1 MDDGPNCL
9 GSGILLVLTTRHTTE
24 GAHPSPGEGSGAA
37 GYALVELMV
46 VASLLVV
53 VLGAIL
59 ALGETTQ
66 RIAPKESE
74 RAQVIREAQ
83 VGLHRMTRELR
94 NAYQALPTVPAPT
107 VTGSTMQATV
117 RGYDGVPRTVRY
129 DCDEPHPTDQ
139 AYTRCLRQVYSGGTW
154 PAGEVVIDRVLNG
167 STVFALTPPD
177 YVGAKV
183 EVAARG
189 GLKDGY
195 DHRIILEDGF
205 YMRNLDG

>member
-1 MDDGPNCL
+1 MI
-9 GSGILLVLTTRHTTE
+9 SGEDNRQ
-24 GAHPSPGEGSGAA
+24 AAKPRSGEA
-37 GYALVELMV
+37 GYGLVELLV

-74 RAQVIREAQ
+74 RAHVIREAQ

-94 NAYQALPTVPAPT
+94 HAYQAPPTVPAPT
-107 VTGSTMQATV
+107 VTGSTMEASVLAENGAT
-117 RGYDGVPRTVRY
+117 RTVRY
-129 DCDEPHPTDQ
+129 DCDEAHPTDP
-139 AYTRCLRQVYSGGTW
+139 AYTRCLRQVLSGGTW
-154 PAGEVVIDRVLNG
+154 SAGEVVIDHVLNG
-167 STVFALTPPD
+167 TAVFSLTPPD
-177 YVGAKV
+177 YVGATV

-189 GLKDGY
+189 GLKDGH
-195 DHRIILEDGF
+195 DHRVILQDGV

>member
-1 MDDGPNCL
+1 
-9 GSGILLVLTTRHTTE
+9 
-24 GAHPSPGEGSGAA
+24 
-37 GYALVELMV
+37 MV

-74 RAQVIREAQ
+74 RAHVIREAQ

-94 NAYQALPTVPAPT
+94 HAYEAPT
-107 VTGSTMQATV
+107 VSGSTMQANV
-117 RGYDGVPRTVRY
+117 RALGGATRTVRY
-129 DCDEPHPTDQ
+129 DCDEAHPTDE
-139 AYTRCLRQVYSGGTW
+139 AYTRCLRQVFTGATW
-154 PAGEVVIDRVLNG
+154 SPGEVVVDRVLNG
-167 STVFALTPPD
+167 TTVFSLTPPD
-177 YVGAKV
+177 YVGATV

-189 GLKDGY
+189 GLKDGH
-195 DHRIILEDGF
+195 DHRIILQDGF

>member
-1 MDDGPNCL
+1 LITREDKRRAANPR
-9 GSGILLVLTTRHTTE
+9 SGE
-24 GAHPSPGEGSGAA
+24 A
-37 GYALVELMV
+37 GYGLVELMV

-59 ALGETTQ
+59 ALGTTTQ

-74 RAQVIREAQ
+74 RAHVIREAQ

-94 NAYQALPTVPAPT
+94 HAFQAPT
-107 VTGSTMQATV
+107 VSGSTMQADVLAANGAT
-117 RGYDGVPRTVRY
+117 RTVRY
-129 DCDEPHPTDQ
+129 DCDEAHPSDP
-139 AYTRCLRQVYSGGTW
+139 AYTRCLRQVLSGGTW
-154 PAGEVVIDRVLNG
+154 STGEVVIDRVLNG
-167 STVFALTPPD
+167 AAVFSLTPPD
-177 YVGAKV
+177 YVGATV

-189 GLKDGY
+189 GLEDGH

>member
-1 MDDGPNCL
+1 
-9 GSGILLVLTTRHTTE
+9 VLPR
-24 GAHPSPGEGSGAA
+24 GDNRQAANPRPGEG
-37 GYALVELMV
+37 GYALVELLV

-74 RAQVIREAQ
+74 RAHVIRESQ

-94 NAYQALPTVPAPT
+94 HAFQAPT
-107 VTGSTMQATV
+107 VSGSTMQADVLVANGAT
-117 RGYDGVPRTVRY
+117 RTVRY
-129 DCDEPHPTDQ
+129 DCDEAHPTDA
-139 AYTRCLRQVYSGGTW
+139 AYTRCLRQVLSGGTW
-154 PAGEVVIDRVLNG
+154 SAGEVVIDQVLNG
-167 STVFALTPPD
+167 TAVFSLTPPD
-177 YVGAKV
+177 YVGATV

-189 GLKDGY
+189 GLKDGH
-195 DHRIILEDGF
+195 DHRIILQDGF